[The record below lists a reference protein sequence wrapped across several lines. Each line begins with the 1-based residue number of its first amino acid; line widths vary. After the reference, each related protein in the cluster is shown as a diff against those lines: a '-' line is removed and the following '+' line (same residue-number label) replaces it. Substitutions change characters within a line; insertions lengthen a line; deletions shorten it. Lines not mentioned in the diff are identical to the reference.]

1 MPFDEVCLRPAR
13 ADDLELLR
21 RFAVEPDALGPD
33 WSGFQHVGEL
43 QRRLEDDGLLA
54 DDRGLL
60 IIEAG
65 DRGVGE
71 VSWRAARYSS
81 QPHAWNI
88 GVAVVPEARGRGIGA
103 RAQALLVDYLF
114 AHTPVVRLEAHV
126 RTDNPAECR
135 SLEKA
140 GFTREGILRSA
151 QFKNGAWRDLVLFSR
166 LRQDG

>member
-1 MPFDEVCLRPAR
+1 
-13 ADDLELLR
+13 
-21 RFAVEPDALGPD
+21 
-33 WSGFQHVGEL
+33 
-43 QRRLEDDGLLA
+43 
-54 DDRGLL
+54 
-60 IIEAG
+60 
-65 DRGVGE
+65 
-71 VSWRAARYSS
+71 
-81 QPHAWNI
+81 
-88 GVAVVPEARGRGIGA
+88 
-103 RAQALLVDYLF
+103 LVDYLF